1 MQMEISG
8 STSYG
13 SALMVASLA
22 KKQQTQEGQTALAL
36 LQGAAES
43 AQAPKSTAG
52 STLGSNINI
61 HV

>member
-1 MQMEISG
+1 MEISG

-13 SALMVASLA
+13 SALMVASPA
-22 KKQQTQEGQTALAL
+22 KKQQTQEGQTALAS

-61 HV
+61 RV